1 MILEES
7 LLISSELPLQQ
18 EDVYAYTKNS
28 ATGLLLS
35 WFSRVLIWISKEED
49 QADDGSCSSLSM
61 TPNSGPEGTNR
72 STKSGS
78 STYQGV
84 AVAGFAAMLWVSA
97 ATSLLGPMRDAAA
110 LAVGVQALP
119 NLTLASTL
127 LALASSV
134 PVGWLFEAPDPTLTR
149 RLVLRRMGFTRGD
162 THGTSLALFYR
173 TFATLLIVYA
183 LVFLLFTHP
192 SCTSHLLSSSTATTL
207 HRAANVAFFLI
218 VHLMKLHSISLMW
231 GVVGQ
236 ALDFEEQAIQ
246 LHMRKQRALDTIHR
260 LKMQQQQQHP
270 QEQLLGH
277 RIDST
282 TSIASSSNSSTAS
295 NPTSQQDT
303 RQPLVSRL
311 THHQQGVNLTAAT
324 NKSNNYTSYTNNSAN
339 NTTTNRARISRL
351 AFVGFGSTLGGIIG
365 SFIASSTAHLL
376 RIYGLLLL
384 SALILIFSANLS
396 IELGTLMRRHWE
408 EGQIVRNWE
417 LFIQNSA
424 QLENFTSNTTNDS
437 HVSQLNMATT
447 NYKTG
452 CTTKSMIRASQS
464 MGCMKPL
471 AAAAAASTATTI
483 TASTT
488 TTKTNL
494 TNINTANPDFTN
506 LSLQALQKSST
517 IGTMKRVASGNSL
530 AATQYQQQ
538 KIDDYNRNDNINN
551 HHNHNHNTTIKRSKS
566 LSSVSVLQN
575 INKSNSERQHR
586 QLPNSI
592 AEVNENSFSQRLLRG
607 VTTIVRSRLLMAI
620 FTYNA
625 LYASTTVL
633 LSFQR
638 AELVANRK
646 ITTSTSTRSSS
657 SSHAE
662 ADTAFLAKIN
672 TVSNVAVFALQACGL
687 GAFLANTCGQRGT
700 LLLMP
705 LCRLFGVLLLL
716 GWHVKGH
723 GKPPDLTLFL
733 LLDELTRVINF
744 AVAKPVREGL
754 WRGLSNEARYEAKPI
769 VDTLANRW
777 GSGSAAF
784 LVSLMD
790 RMLSFVTWLFVSSTS
805 SSNEA
810 LIIQDSDRHVVKE
823 TLTIKSVFGFP
834 PLLLLCLVISAWW
847 VMVSLHLGHTRSRID
862 VELKKHQ

>member
-18 EDVYAYTKNS
+18 VDVYAYSKNS

-35 WFSRVLIWISKEED
+35 WFSRVLIWFSKQEGHGGRCRSSE
-49 QADDGSCSSLSM
+49 AD
-61 TPNSGPEGTNR
+61 SGKRANR
-72 STKSGS
+72 SSN
-78 STYQGV
+78 TYQGV

-173 TFATLLIVYA
+173 TFAILLIVYA

-192 SCTSHLLSSSTATTL
+192 FCTSRLLSSSTATTVQ
-207 HRAANVAFFLI
+207 RAANVAFFLI

-246 LHMRKQRALDTIHR
+246 LHRRKQRALDTIHR
-260 LKMQQQQQHP
+260 LKRHQLQQP

-277 RIDST
+277 HKDSNA
-282 TSIASSSNSSTAS
+282 SIASSASSNAS
-295 NPTSQQDT
+295 AHTSQEEAL
-303 RQPLVSRL
+303 QPLL
-311 THHQQGVNLTAAT
+311 TTRTHQQKYLTGTSKINDTT
-324 NKSNNYTSYTNNSAN
+324 NTAKSPN
-339 NTTTNRARISRL
+339 NTSTNRARISRL

-376 RIYGLLLL
+376 RISGLLLL

-424 QLENFTSNTTNDS
+424 QLETFTTNTTAS
-437 HVSQLNMATT
+437 HVTQLNIAIATT
-447 NYKTG
+447 ANST
-452 CTTKSMIRASQS
+452 IRSSQS
-464 MGCMKPL
+464 MGCMKRL
-471 AAAAAASTATTI
+471 AAGSTATSSTI
-483 TASTT
+483 L
-488 TTKTNL
+488 K
-494 TNINTANPDFTN
+494 NINTSSPNFTN
-506 LSLQALQKSST
+506 LSFQALQKSST

-530 AATQYQQQ
+530 ANAQCQEQT
-538 KIDDYNRNDNINN
+538 IDGYNKTINTDKNDNH
-551 HHNHNHNTTIKRSKS
+551 HHNNTIKRSKS
-566 LSSVSVLQN
+566 LSSVAVLRN
-575 INKSNSERQHR
+575 LDNSNSEEQHQ
-586 QLPNSI
+586 QLPTSS

-607 VTTIVRSRLLMAI
+607 VTTIIRSRLLMAI

-646 ITTSTSTRSSS
+646 IKTSSSARRSNSS

-733 LLDELTRVINF
+733 ILDELTRVINF

-790 RMLSFVTWLFVSSTS
+790 RMLSFITWLFVSTS
-805 SSNEA
+805 SSPNEA
-810 LIIQDSDRHVVKE
+810 LINQDSGHHTVNEK
-823 TLTIKSVFGFP
+823 LTIKSVFGFP
-834 PLLLLCLVISAWW
+834 PLLLLCLIISAWW
-847 VMVSLHLGHTRSRID
+847 VMVSLHLGQTRSRID

>member
-18 EDVYAYTKNS
+18 VDVYAYSKNS

-35 WFSRVLIWISKEED
+35 WFSRVLIWFSKQEGHG
-49 QADDGSCSSLSM
+49 GSCSSSEA
-61 TPNSGPEGTNR
+61 NSGKRANR
-72 STKSGS
+72 SSNA
-78 STYQGV
+78 YQGV

-134 PVGWLFEAPDPTLTR
+134 PVGWLFEAPDPTLTH

-192 SCTSHLLSSSTATTL
+192 FCTSRLLSSSTATTL
-207 HRAANVAFFLI
+207 QRAANVAFFLI

-231 GVVGQ
+231 GVIGQ

-246 LHMRKQRALDTIHR
+246 LHRRKQRALDTIHR
-260 LKMQQQQQHP
+260 LKRFQLQQP

-277 RIDST
+277 HKDSN
-282 TSIASSSNSSTAS
+282 TSIASSASSSAS
-295 NPTSQQDT
+295 AHISQEET
-303 RQPLVSRL
+303 LQPLLSTQ
-311 THHQQGVNLTAAT
+311 THHQKNLTATSKT
-324 NKSNNYTSYTNNSAN
+324 NDTSNTAKSAN
-339 NTTTNRARISRL
+339 NTSTNRARISRL

-376 RIYGLLLL
+376 RISGLLLL

-424 QLENFTSNTTNDS
+424 QLATFTTNATSS
-437 HVSQLNMATT
+437 HVTKLSIAIATT
-447 NYKTG
+447 TKTANS
-452 CTTKSMIRASQS
+452 TIRSSQS
-464 MGCMKPL
+464 MGCMKRL
-471 AAAAAASTATTI
+471 GAGSTATSGTI
-483 TASTT
+483 V
-488 TTKTNL
+488 N
-494 TNINTANPDFTN
+494 NINTSNPDFTN
-506 LSLQALQKSST
+506 LSLQALQNSST

-530 AATQYQQQ
+530 ATAQYQQQ
-538 KIDDYNRNDNINN
+538 TIDGNNRNINTDNNYNHQHNN
-551 HHNHNHNTTIKRSKS
+551 TIKRSKS
-566 LSSVSVLQN
+566 LSSVAVLRN
-575 INKSNSERQHR
+575 IEDSNSEKQH
-586 QLPNSI
+586 QQIPTPI

-607 VTTIVRSRLLMAI
+607 VTTIIRSRLLMAI

-646 ITTSTSTRSSS
+646 IKTSSSARRSTS

-790 RMLSFVTWLFVSSTS
+790 RMLSFITWLFVPSSS
-805 SSNEA
+805 SSNEG
-810 LIIQDSDRHVVKE
+810 LINQDSDHHTVKE
-823 TLTIKSVFGFP
+823 KLTIKSVFGFP
-834 PLLLLCLVISAWW
+834 PLLLLCLIISAWW

-862 VELKKHQ
+862 VELKKLQ